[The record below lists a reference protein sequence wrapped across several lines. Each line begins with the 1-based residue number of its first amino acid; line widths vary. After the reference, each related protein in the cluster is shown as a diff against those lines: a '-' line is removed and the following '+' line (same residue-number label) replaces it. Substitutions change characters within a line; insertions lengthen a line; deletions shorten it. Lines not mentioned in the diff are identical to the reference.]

1 MDQVTK
7 KQKMDR
13 ELKTLEDL
21 PQEIILK
28 ILGQVNIRDLFR
40 CSSVN
45 KKFREIAH
53 DKSLWEKM
61 NLHSKVDVP
70 AELFAKLLEKGCE
83 YLSVPVISN
92 VQGTARFQN
101 NLKLKYLSF
110 RVSKS
115 TKGLLEFAAS
125 CHSLEKLAFFCLD
138 IDQIAI
144 GKLFKC
150 IIQNSSTL
158 KVLRIGHGS
167 ILSNESIRLIVT
179 LCQGLTDLNITGVP
193 ISQDTMDFVCAN
205 LTIGIEKLDISGLP
219 GFGNDQLKTLVTRCK
234 ALTELAF
241 MHTNVSDESV
251 DFIIQNL
258 PQTLTKL
265 EVSYSTFRFSKLLK
279 IGSMPNLKVL
289 LVWPDLPSNEKE
301 ELLKTLPHLNDSF
314 ERKIGCKNSTD
325 YCFCDSLCIAF
336 PNKTCGYGTTNWK
349 METKLRYY

>member
-1 MDQVTK
+1 MPFWFSGKKNNLRKRKKMDQVIKKRKMDLELKSLGDMPEEMDQVIK
-7 KQKMDR
+7 KQKMSV
-13 ELKTLEDL
+13 ELKSLEDL
-21 PQEIILK
+21 PEEIILK

-40 CSSVN
+40 CSFVN

-101 NLKLKYLSF
+101 NMKLKYLSYI
-110 RVSKS
+110 VSKS

-158 KVLRIGHGS
+158 KVLRIGNGQ
-167 ILSNESIRLIVT
+167 ILSNESIQLIVT
-179 LCQGLTDLNITGVP
+179 LCQGLTDLSISGFQ
-193 ISQDTMDFVCAN
+193 ISQVAMNFFCAK
-205 LTIGIEKLDISGLP
+205 LTIGIEKLDISGQQR
-219 GFGNDQLKTLVTRCK
+219 FGNDQLKTLMTRCK
-234 ALTELAF
+234 RL
-241 MHTNVSDESV
+241 
-251 DFIIQNL
+251 QN
-258 PQTLTKL
+258 
-265 EVSYSTFRFSKLLK
+265 
-279 IGSMPNLKVL
+279 
-289 LVWPDLPSNEKE
+289 
-301 ELLKTLPHLNDSF
+301 
-314 ERKIGCKNSTD
+314 
-325 YCFCDSLCIAF
+325 
-336 PNKTCGYGTTNWK
+336 
-349 METKLRYY
+349 

>member
-1 MDQVTK
+1 MDQLIK
-7 KQKMDR
+7 KQIMDL
-13 ELKTLEDL
+13 ELKSLEDL
-21 PQEIILK
+21 PEEIILK

-40 CSSVN
+40 CSFVN

-125 CHSLEKLAFFCLD
+125 CHSLEKLAFFWHSD

-158 KVLRIGHGS
+158 KVLRIGNGQ
-167 ILSNESIRLIVT
+167 ILSNESIQLIVT
-179 LCQGLTDLNITGVP
+179 LCQGLTDLSISGFQ
-193 ISQDTMDFVCAN
+193 ISQVAMNFFWICMKIVPSDTVPSV
-205 LTIGIEKLDISGLP
+205 I
-219 GFGNDQLKTLVTRCK
+219 
-234 ALTELAF
+234 F
-241 MHTNVSDESV
+241 MRS
-251 DFIIQNL
+251 
-258 PQTLTKL
+258 
-265 EVSYSTFRFSKLLK
+265 
-279 IGSMPNLKVL
+279 
-289 LVWPDLPSNEKE
+289 
-301 ELLKTLPHLNDSF
+301 
-314 ERKIGCKNSTD
+314 
-325 YCFCDSLCIAF
+325 
-336 PNKTCGYGTTNWK
+336 
-349 METKLRYY
+349 

>member
-1 MDQVTK
+1 MPFWFSGKKNNLRKRKKMDQVIKKRKMDLELKSLGDMPEEMDQVIK
-7 KQKMDR
+7 KQKMGIA
-13 ELKTLEDL
+13 LKCLEDL
-21 PQEIILK
+21 PEEIILK

-125 CHSLEKLAFFCLD
+125 CHSLEKLAFFWHSD

-158 KVLRIGHGS
+158 KVLRIGPELD
-167 ILSNESIRLIVT
+167 LSNESIRLIVT
-179 LCQGLTDLNITGVP
+179 LCQGLTDLSISGIQ
-193 ISQDTMDFVCAN
+193 ISQVAMNFFWICMKIVPSDTVPSV
-205 LTIGIEKLDISGLP
+205 I
-219 GFGNDQLKTLVTRCK
+219 
-234 ALTELAF
+234 F
-241 MHTNVSDESV
+241 MRS
-251 DFIIQNL
+251 
-258 PQTLTKL
+258 
-265 EVSYSTFRFSKLLK
+265 
-279 IGSMPNLKVL
+279 
-289 LVWPDLPSNEKE
+289 
-301 ELLKTLPHLNDSF
+301 
-314 ERKIGCKNSTD
+314 
-325 YCFCDSLCIAF
+325 
-336 PNKTCGYGTTNWK
+336 
-349 METKLRYY
+349 